1 MTGKNTNKKKNQHYL
16 HFKKNKPPN
25 NNYQD
30 NFLKYI

>member
-1 MTGKNTNKKKNQHYL
+1 MTGKNTNKKKINTIYI
-16 HFKKNKPPN
+16 KKKTTPN

>member
-1 MTGKNTNKKKNQHYL
+1 MTGKNTNKKKINTIYI
-16 HFKKNKPPN
+16 FKKNKPPN